1 VKRLPGF
8 ILFICLITPFI
19 GTYTL
24 FQYKKYLVKKE
35 VKCQLIKRIDR
46 QQLVLVK
53 VATKEIDTK
62 LHWKH
67 SREFELEGHMYDV
80 VEREMRSDTA
90 FLYCWPDHAESQI
103 NKQLT
108 ILMSQALG
116 QHPQSR
122 DHQKRLV
129 DFFKTLFCS
138 SDNCQSKETTANAD
152 KLIHPHFHPAYSS
165 FLIPP
170 PSPPPKIG

>member
-1 VKRLPGF
+1 MRLPGI

-19 GTYTL
+19 GTYSL
-24 FQYKKYLVKKE
+24 FQYKKYLVKRE
-35 VKCQLIKRIDR
+35 VKYQLIKRIDR
-46 QQLVLVK
+46 QQLVLVT
-53 VATKEIDTK
+53 VRIKEIDIK
-62 LHWKH
+62 LNWKH
-67 SREFELEGHMYDV
+67 SREFELAGHMYDV
-80 VEREMRSDTA
+80 VEREMRNDTA

-108 ILMSQALG
+108 LLLAQALG
-116 QHPQSR
+116 QHPQNK

-129 DFFKTLFCS
+129 DFFKSLFCS
-138 SDNCQSKETTANAD
+138 TDSCRSKEVPSTDD
-152 KLIHPHFHPAYSS
+152 KLVHPRFRPAYSS